1 MGVTDEAY
9 RLDKTAAEAIE
20 KPVSCYSSCLTV
32 GGVQVRASQG
42 RRGRD
47 TGSYLN
53 RGERIGGA
61 PPPANRRAARPN
73 VVGGQGIWLA

>member
-9 RLDKTAAEAIE
+9 RLDKTAAEAVE

-47 TGSYLN
+47 TGSYHD
-53 RGERIGGA
+53 RGER
-61 PPPANRRAARPN
+61 REVRAWASPR
-73 VVGGQGIWLA
+73 VKRLG